1 MKAYRFV
8 PGIVAAVC
16 AACVAVD
23 ASSGEKAGR
32 LPTTPLASSALA
44 QGPMPS
50 LEGAVEWLNSKPLT
64 AAELRGKVVLID
76 FWTYSCINWQR
87 TLPYV
92 RAWADKYKDQG
103 LVVIGV
109 HTPEFSFEK
118 DLDNVRRAS
127 SQLKV
132 GHPVAVDSARE
143 IWGAFDNRYWPAQY
157 FIDARGKI
165 RHHHFGEGDYER
177 SERIIQK
184 LLTEAGAKGV
194 GADLVRVEASGIQA
208 EADWSNLRT
217 QETYVG
223 HDRAENFASPGG
235 MTPGRLRAYAAP
247 DRLGLNT
254 WALAGDWTVQGE
266 AATLERPNGRIV
278 YRFHA
283 RDLHLVMGPAVR
295 GKSVPFRVLID
306 GEPPGPAH
314 GVDVDAQGRGV
325 IGEHRLY
332 QLIRQPGPI
341 VDRQFEIEFLEP
353 GVQAYSFTFG

>member
-16 AACVAVD
+16 AACLAVD
-23 ASSGEKAGR
+23 ASSGEKAGL
-32 LPTTPLASSALA
+32 LPTTPLVSSARGE
-44 QGPMPS
+44 GPMPS

-64 AAELRGKVVLID
+64 AADLRGKVVLID

-127 SQLKV
+127 AQLKV
-132 GHPVAVDSARE
+132 RHPVAVDSERE

-157 FIDARGKI
+157 FIDARGKV

-194 GADLVRVEASGIQA
+194 GADVVRVEASGIHA

-217 QETYVG
+217 PETYVG

-235 MTPGRLRAYAAP
+235 MTPGRQRAYAAP
-247 DRLGLNT
+247 DRLQLNT
-254 WALAGDWTVQGE
+254 WALAGDWTVQRE

-295 GKSVPFRVLID
+295 GKLVPFRVLID
-306 GEPPGPAH
+306 GQPPGPAH